1 LQAIIQYNFQ
11 FASNLKIKLYF
22 DRLISYL
29 HIMEHKFRCE
39 CPITSA
45 LDILGDKWILVIIKQ
60 MLIEDKKT
68 FKDFTESDEAI
79 ATNILA
85 SKLKCLEE
93 LGIVSKIQLPEN
105 RKTNLYLLT
114 EKGLALTPIIVELSI
129 WSDENVRELNS
140 IMRDSP
146 EIAVMKSNKNKF
158 IAMIQSNYK
167 ERNSY
172 ALKTLAND

>member
-1 LQAIIQYNFQ
+1 MDI
-11 FASNLKIKLYF
+11 
-22 DRLISYL
+22 
-29 HIMEHKFRCE
+29 KFRCQ

-93 LGIVSKIQLPEN
+93 LGIITKTQLPDN
-105 RKTNLYLLT
+105 KKTNLYLLT
-114 EKGLALTPIIVELSI
+114 EKGLALSPIIVELSI

-146 EIAVMKSNKNKF
+146 EIAIMKSDKNTF
-158 IAMIQSNYK
+158 IKMIQENYK
-167 ERNSY
+167 
-172 ALKTLAND
+172 AKIGLAIKNDNK